1 MSGFEITRR
10 TFVAALGGAISGLA
24 LGVRPVPSAGEE
36 ADPKPVPSVF
46 VHVAADGLVSI
57 VCSRSEMGQGIR
69 SSLPVVVAEEMG
81 ASWSRVRVV
90 QGDGDVR
97 YGDQN
102 TDGSRSVRHL
112 WMPMRVAGAGA
123 RSMLVSA
130 AAARWGVPA
139 GRLVTRDHQVHDPVT
154 GRSASFGALAEA
166 AGKLAVPAPETV
178 VLRSDPAPTR
188 VGTALPLIDGP
199 AYVTGRAEFGADVRL
214 PGMLTAVIA
223 RPPVVGG
230 SVARLD
236 DAAALKV
243 PGVRRVVRMPALT
256 LPASF
261 QPLGGV
267 AVVADHTW
275 AALRGRAAL
284 VIEWEGGPHA
294 VYDSATY
301 RDTLSHAVRAAGT
314 VSRNTG
320 DAESGLAGA
329 ARVISAEYHVPHLSQ
344 SPMEPPAAVARLAGK
359 RCEVWAP
366 TQDPQGAQEEVA
378 KTLGLE
384 KDDVTVHV
392 TFLGGG
398 FGRKSKPDFVVEAA
412 LLAREMA
419 APVRVQ
425 WTRDD
430 DTRHGYYHACST
442 QRLEAGL
449 DAAGKVVAWR
459 HRIASPNIGW
469 TFDGTSDR
477 MSEGSLAQGVFDLPL
492 AVPNVRV
499 ERCPAEAH
507 VRIGWLRS
515 VYNINH
521 AFAVQSFIAELA
533 AATGRDPRDMLLE
546 VLGPPRIL
554 TLAEAG
560 IAKNGNY
567 GATLDEH
574 PVDVGRL
581 RRVIED
587 VTARAGWDA
596 ARKGGRALGLAAHRS
611 FLTYVAVVAAASHDE
626 REGHPRV
633 DEVWITADPG
643 PVVNLDRVRSQLE
656 GAVIF
661 GLSAALHGAIT
672 AKDGA
677 IEQANFRDY
686 PIARIGE
693 APRRIHVEILNG
705 HKVPGGVGEPGVPPV
720 APAIANAF
728 FALTGERSRALPLIA
743 PRPLMTSA

>member
-10 TFVAALGGAISGLA
+10 TFVAALGGAVGGLA
-24 LGVRPVPSAGEE
+24 LGVRLVPAAGEE

-46 VHVAADGLVSI
+46 VHIGADGIVSI

-69 SSLPVVVAEEMG
+69 SSLPMVVAEELG
-81 ASWSRVRVV
+81 ATWSRVRVV
-90 QGDGDVR
+90 QGDADVR

-102 TDGSRSVRHL
+102 TDGSRSVRQL
-112 WMPMRVAGAGA
+112 WAAMRVAGAGA
-123 RSMLVSA
+123 RSMLVAA
-130 AAARWGVPA
+130 AAARWDVPA
-139 GRLVTRDHQVHDPVT
+139 SRLVAREHGVHDPVT
-154 GRSASFGALAEA
+154 GRALAF
-166 AGKLAVPAPETV
+166 GDLAVAAAKLPVPTPESL
-178 VLRSDPAPTR
+178 VLRADTERTR

-199 AYVTGRAEFGADVRL
+199 AYVTGKAVFGADVRL

-236 DAAALKV
+236 DTAAMKV

-256 LPASF
+256 LPALF
-261 QPLGGV
+261 KPLGGV

-275 AALRGRAAL
+275 AAVRGRAAL
-284 VIEWEGGPHA
+284 VIDWNHGPHA
-294 VYDSATY
+294 VYDSAAY
-301 RDTLSHAVRAAGT
+301 RDALSAAVRAPGT

-320 DAESGLAGA
+320 DAESALAAA
-329 ARVISAEYHVPHLSQ
+329 ARVISVEYHVPHLSQ
-344 SPMEPPAAVARLAGK
+344 SPMEPPAAVARIEGK
-359 RCEVWAP
+359 RCEIWAP
-366 TQDPQGAQEEVA
+366 TQDPLGAQEEVA
-378 KTLGLE
+378 NTLGLE
-384 KDDVTVHV
+384 KSQVTIHV

-412 LLAREMA
+412 LLAREMGV
-419 APVRVQ
+419 PVRVQ

-459 HRIASPNIGW
+459 HRIASPDIGW
-469 TFDGTSDR
+469 TFDGKSDR

-492 AVPNVRV
+492 AIPNVRV

-515 VYNINH
+515 VYNVNH

-533 AATGRDPRDMLLE
+533 AATGRDPKDMLLE
-546 VLGPPRIL
+546 ILGPARIL
-554 TLAEAG
+554 SLAEAG
-560 IAKNGNY
+560 IAKNSNY

-587 VTARAGWDA
+587 VTTRAGWDA
-596 ARKGGRALGLAAHRS
+596 ARKAGRAVGLAAHRS
-611 FLTYVAVVAAASHDE
+611 FLTYVAVVAAVSHRDGE
-626 REGHPRV
+626 DPRV
-633 DEVWITADPG
+633 DEVWLTADPG
-643 PVVNLDRVRSQLE
+643 PIVNLDRVRSQFE

-661 GLSAALHGAIT
+661 GLSAALHGSIT
-672 AKDGA
+672 AKGGA
-677 IEQANFRDY
+677 IEQTNFRDY
-686 PIARIGE
+686 PIARIAE
-693 APRRIHVEILNG
+693 APRKIHVEILNG
-705 HKVPGGVGEPGVPPV
+705 HTRPGGVGEPGVPPV

-728 FALTGERSRALPLIA
+728 FALTGRRIRALPLLGSSV
-743 PRPLMTSA
+743 PLTTA